1 MARLLLSA
9 RSHLGTLVAVYLFYL
24 FGHFLLGFPFPLP
37 KDLFHLALGA
47 LAGFGLGW
55 IYHRL
60 WPLPPKPGLERVIRL
75 FVLLPPAFMLGIGL
89 LILLKAQVALHLL
102 VPLTAWLTPDYGP
115 KDHPTPKGPA

>member
-1 MARLLLSA
+1 
-9 RSHLGTLVAVYLFYL
+9 VAVYLFYL

-55 IYHRL
+55 MYHRL
-60 WPLPPKPGLERVIRL
+60 WPLPPSPAWSGSSGSSSCY
-75 FVLLPPAFMLGIGL
+75 PPAFMLGIGL